1 MLFGQQIVV
10 GKPYNLPIWLLAHF
24 QTLEKKNPDLQKYV
38 MDLMSTLHSVGMCD
52 LILSLLMVF
61 CNFAIADIVF
71 FIALYQRWIYPID
84 PKRVNEFGT
93 TGEPVDNAAVVVNQ
107 EPKETKAIENGTT
120 EAEMATDKKN
130 D

>member
-1 MLFGQQIVV
+1 M
-10 GKPYNLPIWLLAHF
+10 PIWFLAHF
-24 QTLEKKNPDLQKYV
+24 QTLKKNPDLEKYV

-52 LILSLLMVF
+52 FILSLLMVF

-93 TGEPVDNAAVVVNQ
+93 TGEPVDNAAVVANP

>member
-1 MLFGQQIVV
+1 MLFGQQIVF

-24 QTLEKKNPDLQKYV
+24 QTLKEKNPDLQKYV
-38 MDLMSTLHSVGMCD
+38 LDLMSTLHSVCMFD
-52 LILSLLMVF
+52 FILSLLMVF

-93 TGEPVDNAAVVVNQ
+93 TGEPVDNAAVVANQ